1 MDRLLKH
8 KWYRQ
13 SVFILW
19 PLIANEQQSFKSLGF
34 SSLVIWTNGDFAG
47 VRIFIISGGEWTFG
61 PLTYP
66 QLAKR
71 ERLGLLVLASLSL
84 NTYGPI
90 NESSS

>member
-47 VRIFIISGGEWTFG
+47 VRIFIISGGEWPIDLPT
-61 PLTYP
+61 TCE
-66 QLAKR
+66 KR
-71 ERLGLLVLASLSL
+71 EVGAS
-84 NTYGPI
+84 G
-90 NESSS
+90 SSISIS